1 MTTMASAVWAGTVPL
16 ETAWNMREITAP
28 AAGSSKPA
36 TVKQELERI
45 GFLGKVPASH
55 TATPMA
61 AHFELHIEQ
70 GPILEDTQRRIGVV
84 QGGQG
89 YQWFEVEVV
98 GRDSHAGTTPL
109 ATRRD
114 AMLAAARM
122 IAASHTVAVAH
133 SGVITTGVVKTEPG
147 TVNTIARVARFTLDI
162 RHPEAEA
169 LETMVQEC
177 QRQFDEI
184 ARDGTATGEGIAVNW
199 RQFAKSPP
207 VTFHADCISAIEEA
221 AAEELPEKP
230 QGKTLWMPLWSG
242 AGHDSCNTS
251 KHCPTGMIFTPTRD
265 GLSHTPT
272 EYCSPEDC
280 ILGAQVLLGAVLR
293 FDALR
298 RIE

>member
-1 MTTMASAVWAGTVPL
+1 MSSAVWAGTVDL
-16 ETAWNMREITAP
+16 ETAWNMKEITAP
-28 AAGSSKPA
+28 ASGRDEPA

-45 GFLGKVPASH
+45 GFLGSVPASY

-70 GPILEDTQRRIGVV
+70 GPILEDTKRRIGVV

-89 YQWFEVEVV
+89 YEWFSVEVI

-122 IAASHTVAVAH
+122 IVASHEIAVKYN
-133 SGVITTGVVKTEPG
+133 GVITTGVVEAKPG
-147 TVNTIARVARFTLDI
+147 TVNTIARMARFTLDI
-162 RHPEAEA
+162 RHPKADA
-169 LETMVQEC
+169 LAAMVQEC
-177 QRQFDEI
+177 QTLFGDI
-184 ARDGTATGEGIAVNW
+184 ARSSTETGEGIDVHW
-199 RQFAKSPP
+199 SQFAQSPP
-207 VTFHADCISAIEEA
+207 VLFHADCISAIEDA
-221 AAEELPEKP
+221 AAEELPDKP
-230 QGKTLWMPLWSG
+230 QGKQLWMPLWSG

-280 ILGAQVLLGAVLR
+280 VLGAQVLLGAVLR
-293 FDALR
+293 FDANR
-298 RIE
+298 K